1 MTYVS
6 VFLARSVRFGIPVG
20 VSSLLYCMLEAI
32 IGRVNRCL
40 PAANVSVH
48 WIRLHWRSALAGRNW
63 RVLGGPRILRLRR
76 QALGDPSA
84 RFPRRGLSG
93 IRSNR
98 ARGLTSQHFTGAPSF
113 ASRLMDQHYSSDV
126 CADHF
131 SLESAALIDVW
142 FDAERFAA

>member
-1 MTYVS
+1 MPTCGP
-6 VFLARSVRFGIPVG
+6 RTC
-20 VSSLLYCMLEAI
+20 SLDKT
-32 IGRVNRCL
+32 
-40 PAANVSVH
+40 
-48 WIRLHWRSALAGRNW
+48 ALALCTGGAQLAGPGRPENLATETASFG
-63 RVLGGPRILRLRR
+63 RPFSKVPEARI
-76 QALGDPSA
+76 
-84 RFPRRGLSG
+84 

-142 FDAERFAA
+142 FDAERFAACADEECGLNRRRMLISHQSAQLQKTLSSASELSSAHTS